1 MNIEFLDPTR
11 AAGADLPVADA
22 YAHPAYGLSAAL
34 VDDGHWEVAVD
45 GTARI
50 CFPFVRRPVPG
61 RPDLFDIVS
70 PYGYG
75 GLSHRPG
82 TSVATQRRFRS
93 VLLRDLRD
101 RGCVAEFL
109 RLNPL
114 DGHRAVLDSVD
125 SVTHHPTYGVVVD
138 DPSTVV
144 ATTSCAHRTAV
155 RRALRG
161 GLTVEEI
168 DPVTIRDPGSPF
180 RLIYAETMA
189 RVGARERLRVG
200 DEYFGR
206 LLDLPP
212 GGLRLLHACHEGRTL
227 AAALFLV
234 WGRRV
239 HYHLSGSTL
248 EGRELQATD
257 LLLDHAMT
265 ILTPAGGV
273 LHLGGGLA
281 ADDALAGF
289 KRRASNTGY
298 TTRLTRLVVDP
309 VRYRRLVGPRPSV
322 DYFPAYRDPG
332 TVPGLRAVR
341 HPA

>member
-1 MNIEFLDPTR
+1 MSIQFLDPTQ

-45 GTARI
+45 GAAGI

-61 RPDLFDIVS
+61 QPGLFDIVS

-75 GLSHRPG
+75 GLSHRAG
-82 TSVATQRRFRS
+82 TSVAAQRRFRS
-93 VLLRDLRD
+93 ALLRDLRD

-114 DGHRAVLDSVD
+114 DGHSAVIDSVD
-125 SVTHHPTYGVVVD
+125 TVTDHPTYGVVVT
-138 DPSTVV
+138 DPDTVA

-155 RRALRG
+155 RRALRS
-161 GLTVEEI
+161 GLTVEEV
-168 DPVTIRDPGSPF
+168 DPATLRDPRSPF

-189 RVGARERLRVG
+189 RVGAREHLRVG
-200 DEYFGR
+200 NEYFGR
-206 LLDLPP
+206 LLDLPA
-212 GGLRLLHACHEGRTL
+212 GGVRLLHACHEGRTL
-227 AAALFLV
+227 AAAVFLV

-248 EGRELQATD
+248 EGRDRQATD
-257 LLLDHAMT
+257 LLLDRAMT
-265 ILTPAGGV
+265 VLTPAGGI

-281 ADDALAGF
+281 ADDALSGF
-289 KRRASNTGY
+289 KRRASNTRY

-309 VRYRRLVGPRPSV
+309 IRYRRLAGATPSG
-322 DYFPAYRDPG
+322 DYFPAYRAPG
-332 TVPGLRAVR
+332 AVSGLRAVR
-341 HPA
+341 RPA